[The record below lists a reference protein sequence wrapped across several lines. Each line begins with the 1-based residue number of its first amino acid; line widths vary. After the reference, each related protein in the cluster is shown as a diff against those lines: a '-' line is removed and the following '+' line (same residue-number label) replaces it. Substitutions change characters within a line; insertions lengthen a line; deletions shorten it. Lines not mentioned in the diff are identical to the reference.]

1 MRKVRREVS
10 GTKAETARGAA
21 GRSERGSALQGGE
34 TQAER
39 AAAAGRRGDSAGMDM
54 RRGRVENG
62 GKAKI
67 GEAAA
72 GGGSGAGRR
81 GNAAGMEAESGRIVG
96 GREES
101 GAAAVAGAAQAE
113 GVSESDAGMDPAG
126 RREES
131 HAAAAGGASEAGRR
145 EHGAEMNAESS
156 PGTGVRHSASAA
168 KNGEAV
174 AAMLAV
180 LLGMAVLTAAH
191 WWSSGDPASANPRL
205 LKLASWVPG
214 GLRIGPYAGKEAAAL
229 TVWLGSWLVLFL
241 LLRRYDPPLK
251 PWAYGFAAVFVLLL
265 LLLWPPVYHAIYGWP
280 A

>member
-1 MRKVRREVS
+1 MRKAGREES
-10 GTKAETARGAA
+10 GTEAVPVRGLA
-21 GRSERGSALQGGE
+21 GRSESGSTLKGGE
-34 TQAER
+34 D
-39 AAAAGRRGDSAGMDM
+39 AAGA
-54 RRGRVENG
+54 
-62 GKAKI
+62 
-67 GEAAA
+67 
-72 GGGSGAGRR
+72 GSGAGRWEVEAGMKAR
-81 GNAAGMEAESGRIVG
+81 RNRKVGERTKNGAAGKSREAVVGAVPGASRWVDGAGTAVESSREESDGAAAGEASEEDEAAKHAESSRGVG
-96 GREES
+96 GR
-101 GAAAVAGAAQAE
+101 
-113 GVSESDAGMDPAG
+113 D
-126 RREES
+126 
-131 HAAAAGGASEAGRR
+131 
-145 EHGAEMNAESS
+145 
-156 PGTGVRHSASAA
+156 SASAA

-229 TVWLGSWLVLFL
+229 AAWLGSWPMLFL

-251 PWAYGFAAVFVLLL
+251 TWAYGFAAVFVLLL

>member
-1 MRKVRREVS
+1 
-10 GTKAETARGAA
+10 
-21 GRSERGSALQGGE
+21 
-34 TQAER
+34 
-39 AAAAGRRGDSAGMDM
+39 
-54 RRGRVENG
+54 
-62 GKAKI
+62 
-67 GEAAA
+67 
-72 GGGSGAGRR
+72 
-81 GNAAGMEAESGRIVG
+81 
-96 GREES
+96 
-101 GAAAVAGAAQAE
+101 
-113 GVSESDAGMDPAG
+113 
-126 RREES
+126 
-131 HAAAAGGASEAGRR
+131 
-145 EHGAEMNAESS
+145 MNAESS